1 MYKIPKKVRY
11 KEVVYNVNAS
21 HNNIIK
27 VLQWLDDPRLDD
39 IDRANMIITRIFGI
53 EAPVEQALIEV
64 AKQIMMLGRPETEH
78 KQQVKDMDFMHDYQR
93 IRMDLIRDYGIDIA
107 KEDVD
112 WDWFFYAIENLG
124 EDSALHNVRKLRT
137 MKLSEVSAKE
147 RTKLKEAKKQVELPS
162 VHDEAIKEHQKK
174 AKLQQDN
181 IIKKLI

>member
-1 MYKIPKKVRY
+1 
-11 KEVVYNVNAS
+11 
-21 HNNIIK
+21 
-27 VLQWLDDPRLDD
+27 
-39 IDRANMIITRIFGI
+39 
-53 EAPVEQALIEV
+53 
-64 AKQIMMLGRPETEH
+64 MMLGRPETEH
-78 KQQVKDMDFMHDYQR
+78 KQQVKDMDFVHDYQR

-162 VHDEAIKEHQKK
+162 EHDEAIREHQRK
-174 AKLQQDN
+174 AKIQQDN